1 MISTTRLLVGRY
13 EISYWLPFNQ
23 ISSTSTYLK
32 FVSLLMI
39 AEIVSNGLFSL
50 PSALAVVG
58 TVTDPPPP

>member
-1 MISTTRLLVGRY
+1 MIFTTRLLVGRY
-13 EISYWLPFNQ
+13 EMFYRIPFNQ
-23 ISSTSTYLK
+23 ISSTSNYLK

-58 TVTDPPPP
+58 TVADPSQP